1 MEVMQNTAHGEYAV
15 ITGAS
20 SGIGRELAK
29 QFAKAKFRLIVAAE
43 DVGLDDAATEL
54 RGLGASVETCRT
66 DLSKPEGV
74 EALVSAIGD
83 RYVDALVLNAG
94 VGINGAFDETPL
106 DRELEIV
113 DLNCRSVVHLAKRV
127 IPAMV
132 ERGKGRVLITSSIA
146 AVQAGPFEAVYS
158 ASKAFDKAFAAALRD
173 ELREKGVTV
182 TTMMPGPTDT
192 NFFARADMLDT
203 KAGSGDGERAD
214 VTEVAEQGFD
224 ALMSGKGE
232 FFAGPLKI
240 KIQGRV
246 SQMLPESVAAA
257 AHRGLAE
264 PGTAQ
269 K

>member
-1 MEVMQNTAHGEYAV
+1 MATAEKPGYAV

-29 QFAKAKFRLIVAAE
+29 QFAQHDFQLIVAAE
-43 DVGLDDAATEL
+43 DAGLDEAAQEF
-54 RGLGASVETCRT
+54 RNLGASVETCRT
-66 DLSKPEGV
+66 DLRTPAGV
-74 EALVSAIGD
+74 ERLATVIGD
-83 RYVDALVLNAG
+83 RHVDALVLNAG
-94 VGINGAFDETPL
+94 VGINGAFEETPL

-127 IPAMV
+127 IPRMI
-132 ERGKGRVLITSSIA
+132 ERGHGRVLVTSSIA
-146 AVQAGPFEAVYS
+146 AVQPGPFEAVYS

-173 ELREKGVTV
+173 ELKDKGVTV

-203 KAGSGDGERAD
+203 KAGSGEGERA
-214 VTEVAEQGFD
+214 EVAQVAAQGFD

-232 FFAGPLKI
+232 FFAGPLKT
-240 KIQGRV
+240 KIQGTV
-246 SQMLPESVAAA
+246 SQLLPEGVAAA

-264 PGTAQ
+264 PGTAP